1 MRTFR
6 RAVLASIAGTALLL
20 GPGVVPARAATPLSL
35 ILSTPVG
42 LSGGG
47 NKVVGSVVA
56 TTANPVPF
64 VVNKVPVVQFQY
76 NTCSVRARSVA
87 QIATSNGYLSA
98 GTVQVNPA
106 DVARITGTKITF
118 KVPSAS
124 YPTTDNNGL
133 TSTINTTGLVLGTG
147 LTTAKWNVCVY
158 DSDSLTASNLIA
170 SGIYTVVE
178 KPTISA
184 VTPTSTPAAGGKT
197 ITVTGTGFTTV
208 TTPLTG
214 AIGGS
219 ALTNVK
225 IAADGKSFTA
235 TTAAHA
241 PGDDFEMV
249 LNTPG
254 GTVSSLDPDN
264 DNNPADDTD
273 ITIDYT
279 NGITVTPTT
288 APAATTATL
297 DITGAGFS
305 GLSFDPGSPSNS
317 SNAHVF
323 LVNGAYEA
331 TSNRGAAECTGAVAL
346 TDTEIVCT
354 LDLTGVPEG
363 AYIVTVVAN
372 GGVGSGSANPSIV
385 SSGAVFAVA
394 PY

>member
-6 RAVLASIAGTALLL
+6 RAVLATIAGTALVL
-20 GPGVVPARAATPLSL
+20 GSGAAPAQAATPLSL
-35 ILSTPVG
+35 TLSTPVG

-64 VVNKVPVVQFQY
+64 VVNSVPVVQFQY

-87 QIATSNGYLSA
+87 QIAAGGGYLSA
-98 GTVQVNPA
+98 GVVQVNPA

-118 KVPSAS
+118 KVPQAS
-124 YPTTDNNGL
+124 YPVNDSNGAA
-133 TSTINTTGLVLGTG
+133 STINTTGLVLPTG

-158 DSDSLTASNLIA
+158 DSDAPTTSNLIA
-170 SGIYTVVE
+170 SGTYTVVT
-178 KPTISA
+178 KPTITA

-214 AIGGS
+214 TIGGS
-219 ALTNVK
+219 ALTNIK

-235 TTAAHA
+235 TTGAHA

-264 DNNPADDTD
+264 DNSTNDPD

-288 APAATTATL
+288 AQAATTATL

-305 GLSFDPGSPSNS
+305 ALSFDPSTPSNS

-323 LVNGAYEA
+323 LVIGAYDA
-331 TSNRGAAECTGAVAL
+331 TSNRGVAECTGAVVL

-372 GGVGSGSANPSIV
+372 GGVGSTDAKPSIV
-385 SSGAVFAVA
+385 SSGSVFAVA